1 MSIRVLIADDHPLVR
16 DGLRFSIERNCR
28 DIKIVAEAADG
39 WEVLQLAESHA
50 VDVFVLD
57 LTMPRLNGLDTAH
70 ELMRKRANT
79 RIALL
84 SIHESRSLVEEALR
98 SGVRGYLTKETA
110 SRSVI
115 EAIRELHAGRRYL
128 SPDIAHYAGMSAPGE
143 RWKRHDRRVEALT
156 PQERK
161 VLQMIAEGRTVREIA
176 GELGRTL
183 NTIQTHRKNLMSK
196 LDLHKQTDLLRFAV
210 KEGIAKL

>member
-1 MSIRVLIADDHPLVR
+1 LNIRVLIADDHPLVR

-28 DIKIVAEAADG
+28 DIRIVAEAADG
-39 WEVLQLAESHA
+39 REVLQLAESQA

-70 ELMRKRANT
+70 ELIRRQAKA

-84 SIHESRSLVEEALR
+84 SIHESRSLVEQALR
-98 SGVRGYLTKETA
+98 TGVRGYLTKETA
-110 SRSVI
+110 SRTII

-128 SPDIAHYAGMSAPGE
+128 SPEIAHYAGQSRPLE
-143 RWKRHDRRVEALT
+143 HRKRPRGMENLT
-156 PQERK
+156 AQERR
-161 VLQMIAEGRTVREIA
+161 VLQMIAEGWTVRQIA
-176 GELGRTL
+176 AELGRTL
-183 NTIQTHRKNLMSK
+183 STIQSHRKNLMSK